1 MALGILTSTDCES
14 CSAAAASHHAPLT
27 RVDSTSSL
35 GGACRLRVHRS
46 YLDDSWHTAPQTA
59 PTTPWSACSQ
69 SPVGG
74 ATEENPYCSED
85 IGLTASDVAD
95 ITSNWSATVAA
106 AQTGAMKQKGF
117 LWGSASEFVGTG
129 ARSIAPSRWT
139 PHVPNATCAQD
150 LRRHCAINSSF
161 HEGALLFEFT
171 RKTFQDPFPLP
182 TIVQDLAQFLLV
194 RGEFAWL
201 GHNWM
206 GCFTP
211 KNEELWVANIRPK
224 QLDVDY
230 GVPLDEYCHETST
243 GSGIFQR
250 RWSKAGTVEMD
261 CNTYTAKI
269 PLLENIK

>member
-1 MALGILTSTDCES
+1 M
-14 CSAAAASHHAPLT
+14 
-27 RVDSTSSL
+27 
-35 GGACRLRVHRS
+35 RVHRS

-129 ARSIAPSRWT
+129 ARCIAPSRWT

-171 RKTFQDPFPLP
+171 RKKFSDPFPLP
-182 TIVQDLAQFLLV
+182 FVAQDVAMFLLV
-194 RGEFAWL
+194 RGPYAWI

-206 GCFTP
+206 GCNTGDIT
-211 KNEELWVANIRPK
+211 EHDIRPPE
-224 QLDVDY
+224 VEADY
-230 GVPLDEYCHETST
+230 GSPVDAHCTETAK
-243 GSGIFQR
+243 GSGVFRR
-250 RWSKAGTVEMD
+250 RWSGAEVQMD
-261 CNTYTAKI
+261 CNTWTASI
-269 PLLENIK
+269 TPQ